1 MGTKINYEKY
11 GISKERYEELRAFC
25 LQYKEYKTRLRKL
38 KSGVL
43 LCSSAETEI
52 KILEEKITTIEK
64 CVKQVCNSLPGVY
77 YALLRNVTEHK
88 CGYEMVLPPMSKN
101 SFYKLR
107 KDFFVLLNE
116 TKK

>member
-38 KSGVL
+38 KSGVMS
-43 LCSSAETEI
+43 CASVDEI
-52 KILEEKITTIEK
+52 KNVEEKIKLIEK
-64 CVKQVCNSLPGVY
+64 CVKEVCASVPGVN

-88 CGYEMVLPPMSKN
+88 CGYEMIMPPMSKN